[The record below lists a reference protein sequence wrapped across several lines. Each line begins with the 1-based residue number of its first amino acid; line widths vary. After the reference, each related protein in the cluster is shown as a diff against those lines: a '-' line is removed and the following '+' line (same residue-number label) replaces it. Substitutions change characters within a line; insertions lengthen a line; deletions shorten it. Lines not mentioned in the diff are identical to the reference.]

1 MLCVYYNDY
10 SLIKQLNF
18 LVDYSTVLTIK
29 AEGIFFFF
37 FLSFIGPYKEGVII
51 SYLLL
56 GS

>member
-37 FLSFIGPYKEGVII
+37 FKFHRAL
-51 SYLLL
+51 
-56 GS
+56 